1 MVKVPEAEVL
11 GSARI
16 FQYLQHAPFLGPVT
30 VDGDIASKL
39 FGQVVEAAPP
49 RPVQV
54 ALKFTF

>member
-1 MVKVPEAEVL
+1 ML
-11 GSARI
+11 S
-16 FQYLQHAPFLGPVT
+16 FLGPVPA
-30 VDGDIASKL
+30 DGDIGSKL